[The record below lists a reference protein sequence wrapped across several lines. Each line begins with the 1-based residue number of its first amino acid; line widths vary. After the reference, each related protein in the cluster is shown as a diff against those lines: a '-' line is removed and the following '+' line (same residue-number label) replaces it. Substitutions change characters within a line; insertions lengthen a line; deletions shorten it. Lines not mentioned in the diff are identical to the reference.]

1 MRGTAPVKT
10 PWLCNL
16 IQFLAASVAA
26 TCVTLIPVLFIFKI
40 ASLNGIITN
49 FLIVPLLGYG
59 AVLTGFIA
67 LPFMLLIPSLSH
79 LLIWPAAELV
89 SLSNRFIVW
98 CTSLPVFTFHGI
110 TPWDMFFFLL
120 FMTSVTFVRRKMIL
134 LTLCMVIPLGA
145 LALHSYDAAHIDGR
159 LHITMLSVGQ
169 AESILVRLPDG
180 SVLLVDGGGY
190 LHDTGHDFGQRVLAP
205 ALGALHVRHIDKM
218 IATHNHPDHS
228 GGLPFVINN
237 FFVGEFLS
245 ITKITDEIQRA
256 LNEKKIPRRTIGAG
270 DVITL
275 PGDVVI
281 SVLSPP
287 KLSQSLDEI
296 GESSVNEQS
305 LVFRLVY
312 GEFSMIFCADA
323 GFEAE
328 EQMIDGRYM
337 PNSTILKVGHHGSRY
352 STSEEFLSRVKPEI
366 AFISAGAGNRF
377 GLPSVRTTDLL
388 KSKWI
393 KTYRTDQDG
402 TIELVTDGTTW
413 SVSTP
418 YKPD

>member
-1 MRGTAPVKT
+1 M
-10 PWLCNL
+10 
-16 IQFLAASVAA
+16 
-26 TCVTLIPVLFIFKI
+26 
-40 ASLNGIITN
+40 
-49 FLIVPLLGYG
+49 Y
-59 AVLTGFIA
+59 
-67 LPFMLLIPSLSH
+67 
-79 LLIWPAAELV
+79 
-89 SLSNRFIVW
+89 
-98 CTSLPVFTFHGI
+98 
-110 TPWDMFFFLL
+110 
-120 FMTSVTFVRRKMIL
+120 
-134 LTLCMVIPLGA
+134 
-145 LALHSYDAAHIDGR
+145 Y
-159 LHITMLSVGQ
+159 
-169 AESILVRLPDG
+169 
-180 SVLLVDGGGY
+180 
-190 LHDTGHDFGQRVLAP
+190 
-205 ALGALHVRHIDKM
+205 
-218 IATHNHPDHS
+218 
-228 GGLPFVINN
+228 
-237 FFVGEFLS
+237 
-245 ITKITDEIQRA
+245 
-256 LNEKKIPRRTIGAG
+256 
-270 DVITL
+270 
-275 PGDVVI
+275 
-281 SVLSPP
+281 
-287 KLSQSLDEI
+287 
-296 GESSVNEQS
+296 SSVNEQS